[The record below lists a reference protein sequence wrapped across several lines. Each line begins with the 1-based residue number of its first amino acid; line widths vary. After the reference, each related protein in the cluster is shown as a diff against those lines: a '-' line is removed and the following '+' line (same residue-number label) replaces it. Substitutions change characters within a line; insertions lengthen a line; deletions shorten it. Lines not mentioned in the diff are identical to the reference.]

1 MGSKKNIFEQ
11 EFNRGKEPAP
21 VYKGKLGKT
30 RLESVLF
37 STPSGQI
44 TSVRVHTAVNAT
56 TDPALA
62 ERLCSGTLNWVRLPD
77 DDELYP
83 VPIPVIYHDE
93 TLKIFLL
100 VLPEAFRCREL
111 EERSA
116 VLFKLA
122 EDREHTI
129 PFYVHQFDVVYGH
142 EDLSWVVESAKTPH
156 VETTPVR
163 PPPSRYFKNGENISL
178 RKEHLSR
185 KATERGERHGKR
197 ISSPPPPKKT
207 INSTNERDVGK
218 GTKSSF
224 PPHSEQ
230 VDIFDERPDARSLLQ
245 ADAEAIL
252 DDVDSLETWSSK
264 DKNPFGDSSG
274 PAATTPVD
282 VVDEETLLEE
292 KAVSDSFPELS
303 PPSQILD
310 PDKAGAKI
318 IHSSAPEGDGEEA
331 LENTSQPDSAE
342 SANETDESAIETVS
356 CPGEDLPED
365 LRHWQETD
373 ETHHIYK
380 DGDIVCFAARLQPD
394 VLEAFLG
401 TDPNVMLQLFSTP
414 TYPLVV
420 FTISSSEKPGF
431 EQHWPIDILDEKHLD
446 LIETLGKDFR
456 FHLDFY
462 DQDLSPVFRREIHVP
477 LEENTRMIR
486 KEATEILTSLG
497 SSEPDYSSAIDTWKS
512 NLKNEWLTT
521 SPDFNEKTFSDL
533 DSPRKVKDALE
544 ILTPWLE
551 PDRQWTLIFV
561 QSFPNIWL
569 RKIKNR
575 VVKSSME
582 KGIWLPVVLLEWA
595 LDKGFVTSKKDLI
608 RTCMA
613 NFSHVIFEQN
623 KNDLTLEEELENW
636 KALAK
641 EGEKK
646 GVPLEKKGEQKIK
659 ELQETIAEKKP
670 LSAVE
675 EKEKRAETKET
686 AHSSPRETEPS
697 ATDDERNDLIDK
709 EGEKEKTGSSVSLNS
724 DLVDDSEKPS
734 QKSNASPV
742 WEQNIDEALQNDLNN
757 LRAISDDGLL
767 DKLDDK
773 QFRLSAAMI
782 LCERRD
788 ESSIK
793 PLFEAMRLMTRQE
806 VLQIMPMMVS
816 FREKAESFFID
827 DLKSNKSFLRQGSA
841 LALGVI
847 RSGKAIEPLVECLL
861 TEPTGIWKEI
871 ARVLGEIGPGSVMS
885 LTAKIQKVN
894 AEGKERISWALAHVA
909 ASTSQTKTLEDLAES
924 QTVAGAAVANRAMD
938 LIEEAK
944 KVNED
949 AKSPFEEEGESV
961 VTSFTRRFLESLIN
975 DEREL
980 TDADIIEA
988 EDIVEPEDILEET
1001 IPELDDPL

>member
-11 EFNRGKEPAP
+11 EIHRGKEPAP

-30 RLESVLF
+30 RLESVHF

-62 ERLCSGTLNWVRLPD
+62 ERLCSGTLNWVRLRD

-93 TLKIFLL
+93 TLKLFIL

-116 VLFKLA
+116 VLSKLT

-129 PFYVHQFDVVYGH
+129 PFYVHQFNVVYGN
-142 EDLSWVVESAKTPH
+142 EDLSWVVESAKSPH
-156 VETTPVR
+156 IETTPVR
-163 PPPSRYFKNGENISL
+163 PPPSRYFKNGENIALS
-178 RKEHLSR
+178 RDHFSR
-185 KATERGERHGKR
+185 KAPERGELNGRR
-197 ISSPPPPKKT
+197 ISSPPPPKKRIRT
-207 INSTNERDVGK
+207 TNELDVGK
-218 GTKSSF
+218 PQKSSF
-224 PPHSEQ
+224 ASDSEPA
-230 VDIFDERPDARSLLQ
+230 DIFSESQDARSLLQ

-252 DDVDSLETWSSK
+252 DDFDSLETWNINDK
-264 DKNPFGDSSG
+264 DPFEEDSG
-274 PAATTPVD
+274 PAATAPVNI
-282 VVDEETLLEE
+282 VDEESLLEE
-292 KAVSDSFPELS
+292 KPVSDSFPELS
-303 PPSQILD
+303 PPTQILD
-310 PDKAGAKI
+310 SDKAGAKI
-318 IHSSAPEGDGEEA
+318 IHPSASERKDTS
-331 LENTSQPDSAE
+331 ENLDRTDSDDSNDADDSAIKPT
-342 SANETDESAIETVS
+342 NIQ
-356 CPGEDLPED
+356 GEDLPEN
-365 LRHWQETD
+365 LHHWKETD
-373 ETHHIYK
+373 ETHHIYR
-380 DGDIVCFAARLQPD
+380 DGDIVCFAARLQPE

-401 TDPNVMLQLFSTP
+401 TDPNVMLQLFATP

-431 EQHWPIDILDEKHLD
+431 DQHWPFDILDEKHLD

-497 SSEPDYSSAIDTWKS
+497 STEPDYSSAMDVWKS
-512 NLKNEWLTT
+512 NLKNEWLTE
-521 SPDFNEKTFSDL
+521 SPDFNEKTFIDL

-551 PDRQWTLIFV
+551 PDRQWNLIFV

-575 VVKSSME
+575 IVKASME
-582 KGIWLPVVLLEWA
+582 KGIWLPPVLLEWA

-613 NFSHVIFEQN
+613 NFTHVIFEQN
-623 KNDLTLEEELENW
+623 RNDLTLEEELKNW
-636 KALAK
+636 KTLAK

-646 GVPLEKKGEQKIK
+646 GVPLEKKGEQRIK
-659 ELQETIAEKKP
+659 ELQESIAEKK
-670 LSAVE
+670 LHSADE
-675 EKEKRAETKET
+675 KKEKTEESQETT
-686 AHSSPRETEPS
+686 HASPNETESS
-697 ATDDERNDLIDK
+697 ATDDDQNDLIDK
-709 EGEKEKTGSSVSLNS
+709 ESEKEKSGSSVSLNS
-724 DLVDDSEKPS
+724 DLVDDSEKAS

-742 WEQNIDEALQNDLNN
+742 WEKNVDEALQNDLNN
-757 LRAISDDGLL
+757 LRNISDDGLL

-773 QFRLSAAMI
+773 QSRLSAAMI
-782 LCERRD
+782 LCERKD
-788 ESSIK
+788 ASSIK

-816 FREKAESFFID
+816 FGEKAESYFID

-841 LALGVI
+841 LALGAI
-847 RSGKAIEPLVECLL
+847 RSGKAIEPLIECLL

-885 LTAKIQKVN
+885 LTAKIPKVN
-894 AEGKERISWALAHVA
+894 AEGKERISWALAHIA
-909 ASTSQTKTLEDLAES
+909 ASSSQTKSLEDLAES
-924 QTVAGAAVANRAMD
+924 QSVPGSAVANRAMD

-944 KVNED
+944 KVNKD

-1001 IPELDDPL
+1001 IPEPDEEP